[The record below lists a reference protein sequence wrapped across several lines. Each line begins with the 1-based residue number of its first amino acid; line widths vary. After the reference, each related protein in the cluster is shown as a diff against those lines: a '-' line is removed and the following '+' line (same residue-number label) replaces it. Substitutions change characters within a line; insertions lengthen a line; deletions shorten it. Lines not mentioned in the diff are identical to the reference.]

1 MIDMTNATAMSGDSD
16 GLETK
21 NQNCVP
27 MGPRIPTIEE
37 IAGMLDEAGIDYTP
51 LPDEE
56 RLYVTAFSFN
66 IWIRVHAKSAGVI
79 LNTNWDLCAEAD
91 ELEVLQTVN
100 QLNCTFTQVQFAW
113 DDENNRLNGH
123 AWISARGGLS
133 RAVLIRTA
141 MRFAD
146 IFKEALDL
154 THSAGLIKDDDE
166 PAAIH

>member
-1 MIDMTNATAMSGDSD
+1 MTNSTAMNGSSD
-16 GLETK
+16 VSEIVNEKCLPIG
-21 NQNCVP
+21 QQ
-27 MGPRIPTIEE
+27 IPTIEE
-37 IAGMLDEAGIDYTP
+37 IAVMLDEAGIDYTP

-66 IWIRVHAKSAGVI
+66 LWIRVHAKSAGII

-91 ELEVLQTVN
+91 ELEVLRTVN
-100 QLNCTFTQVQFAW
+100 HPNYGFPLVQFAW
-113 DDENNRLNGH
+113 DEESNHLNGH
-123 AWISARGGLS
+123 TWISARGGLS

-141 MRFAD
+141 IRFAD

>member
-1 MIDMTNATAMSGDSD
+1 MTNATAMSGDSD
-16 GLETK
+16 TLETTNEK
-21 NQNCVP
+21 CLP
-27 MGPRIPTIEE
+27 MGLRIPTIEE
-37 IAGMLDEAGIDYTP
+37 IAVMLDEAGIDYIP

-66 IWIRVHAKSAGVI
+66 LWIRVHAKSAGII
-79 LNTNWDLCAEAD
+79 LNTNWNLCAEAD
-91 ELEVLQTVN
+91 EREVLRTVN
-100 QLNCTFTQVQFAW
+100 QLNYGFPLVQFAW
-113 DDENNRLNGH
+113 DEESNHLNGH
-123 AWISARGGLS
+123 AWLSARGGLS

-141 MRFAD
+141 IRFAD